1 MNGISVLNS
10 TDPAAQGTAEGQQI
24 AADGFK
30 EPEAAGT
37 APPEGQQ

>member
-1 MNGISVLNS
+1 MNGISSLAS
-10 TDPAAQGTAEGQQI
+10 TDPAASGTAEGQQI

-37 APPEGQQ
+37 APAEQQ